1 MYLFV
6 VLLIKIIFMV
16 SVFLNLGE
24 GFKDDKLNI
33 FRRELAKRM
42 EVFSY
47 DYARENLELIN
58 KLDITTGET
67 GHIFYFETDVC
78 RKNKNYIKA
87 FSNLVTCITTK
98 PSAVY
103 LMPYAPKE
111 LVNVICE
118 QWQCDVYLFQ
128 YDVMKPAVKI
138 K

>member
-1 MYLFV
+1 
-6 VLLIKIIFMV
+6 MV

-33 FRRELAKRM
+33 FRRELEKRM
-42 EVFSY
+42 KTISY
-47 DYARENLELIN
+47 DYARENLHKIN
-58 KLDITTGET
+58 SLDEVTGET

-78 RKNKNYIKA
+78 RKNKNYIRA
-87 FSNLVTCITTK
+87 FSNLVTCIMVE

-111 LVNVICE
+111 LVNVIHE
-118 QWQCDVYLFQ
+118 QWPDAGIYVFQ
-128 YDVMKPAVKI
+128 YDVMEPAKRI